1 MCEVLISCGGHP
13 EPAAELSFVL
23 ILQLSFGE
31 LRMGKALRFGVS
43 LRPINH
49 VNENT
54 FFSGGN
60 INNRMTAHSLI
71 YVLDLLQ

>member
-1 MCEVLISCGGHP
+1 MCVVLISYGGHT
-13 EPAAELSFVL
+13 ERAAEVSSVL

-31 LRMGKALRFGVS
+31 LRMGKALRFGVF

-54 FFSGGN
+54 FFQGE
-60 INNRMTAHSLI
+60 ILI
-71 YVLDLLQ
+71 IE